1 RSARTAQAL
10 NEHLGWAEICHPFHP
25 LKGQRFPVL
34 KRRRVSGIE
43 TLIVGH
49 AKRGSFSIPREW
61 TDWGSPVADPQA
73 PRCYFDPGMLLDLV
87 ALIEQL
93 TESDSTN
100 SPIKGA

>member
-1 RSARTAQAL
+1 VL

-34 KRRRVSGIE
+34 KTRRVSGIE

-61 TDWGSPVADPQA
+61 TDWGTPGADPQA
-73 PRCYFDPGMLLDLV
+73 PACYFDPGMLLELIALV
-87 ALIEQL
+87 EQL
-93 TESDSTN
+93 TASSSTN
-100 SPIKGA
+100 SSIRGA